1 MSILLF
7 IAPNE
12 AIPPLGTNARKYL
25 DLLALGEVKESEA
38 MLLFNGNQRSPIQDL
53 GADRYCNWL
62 IKPIE
67 NEQGVIV
74 ARKLDERHFSGD
86 KQLDA
91 DARTERKRILKDRSH
106 KQAKQGRIREPKA
119 FKELTEAQ
127 REFFLSLG
135 VAANDEQKNTAKKS

>member
-7 IAPNE
+7 TAPNE
-12 AIPPLGTNARKYL
+12 AIPPSGTNARQYL
-25 DLLALGEVKESEA
+25 DLLALGEVKESDA

-53 GADRYCNWL
+53 GCDRYCNWF
-62 IKPIE
+62 IRPIE
-67 NEQGVIV
+67 NKDSVIDS
-74 ARKLDERHFSGD
+74 RKLDERHFSGD

-91 DARTERKRILKDRSH
+91 DARAERKRILKDRSH

-119 FKELTEAQ
+119 FQELTEAQ

-135 VAANDEQKNTAKKS
+135 VAASDEQKNTAKKY